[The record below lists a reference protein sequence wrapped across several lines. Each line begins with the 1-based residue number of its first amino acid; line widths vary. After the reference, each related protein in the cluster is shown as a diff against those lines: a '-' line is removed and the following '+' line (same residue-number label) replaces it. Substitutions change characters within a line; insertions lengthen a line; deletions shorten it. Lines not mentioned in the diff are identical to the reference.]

1 MPDSAP
7 TTPAGNSTAPA
18 MGAETGGRRRRA
30 GVSLKALKR
39 TLKAAGKKTS
49 GKKATLKARVKKFK
63 LKV

>member
-1 MPDSAP
+1 
-7 TTPAGNSTAPA
+7 

>member
-1 MPDSAP
+1 
-7 TTPAGNSTAPA
+7 
-18 MGAETGGRRRRA
+18 MGAETGGRRRRS

-49 GKKATLKARVKKFK
+49 GKKATLKARVKKFH

>member
-1 MPDSAP
+1 M
-7 TTPAGNSTAPA
+7 PAGTTSPAGSYDVPA
-18 MGAETGGRRRRA
+18 MGAETGGRRRRS

-49 GKKATLKARVKKFK
+49 GKKATLKARVKKFH